1 MAVLEGSKFRSY
13 KANNDVYNFLLAK
26 SPDAP
31 RIIIASFGLQVKSRE
46 VLLLLVLVL
55 MLVLLLML
63 SSVEIA
69 FMVKNVR

>member
-13 KANNDVYNFLLAK
+13 KANSDVYNFLLAK

-31 RIIIASFGLQVKSRE
+31 MIIIASFGLQVKSRE
-46 VLLLLVLVL
+46 VLLLVLVLVL
-55 MLVLLLML
+55 VL

-69 FMVKNVR
+69 FMVKM